1 MPWSGVKDS
10 GGHAYDGRIRMS
22 WLSDKIRRWE
32 ESIDR
37 HAGCGRGFHVTEGW
51 EGLTN
56 DPPSLAEWSE
66 KAQERLE
73 AEVPDEA
80 ARRGIMLERSC
91 IFVEEFGDA
100 DIVRLR
106 ELFAETG
113 SVEKV
118 VVAMRENGGRFGR
131 PFIDGDTIVE
141 VRNPRD
147 PEAYA
152 RATNDRDRR
161 IAACFCPLVRETA
174 GRIPLDYCYCSGGW
188 YRGIYEGIFSSPAL
202 VTVEESLLDGGG
214 SCRFRIRIPG
224 VL

>member
-1 MPWSGVKDS
+1 
-10 GGHAYDGRIRMS
+10 MS
-22 WLSDKIRRWE
+22 WLSDKIHRWE

-37 HAGCGRGFHVTEGW
+37 HAGCGRSCRVTKGW
-51 EGLTN
+51 EELTG
-56 DPPSLAEWSE
+56 DLPALAEWSE

-80 ARRGIMLERSC
+80 ARRVIMLERSC

-100 DIVRLR
+100 DIVKLR

-113 SVEKV
+113 SVERV
-118 VVAMRENGGRFGR
+118 VEAMRENGDRFGR
-131 PFIDGDTIVE
+131 PFIDGDAIVE
-141 VRNPRD
+141 IRNPRD

-152 RATNDRDRR
+152 RATNDSERQ

-174 GRIPLDYCYCSGGW
+174 KRIPLDYCYCSGGW
-188 YRGIYEGIFSSPAL
+188 YRGIYEGIFSSPAE
-202 VTVEESLLDGGG
+202 VTVEESLLDGGA